1 MYDFHVCWFFGLAR
15 FRHFNYRHLKQLS
28 HKGEEA
34 GAPHQDSP
42 RYALMMAVKPIC
54 LSSAVPMDH
63 NKEERADDGGQTSG
77 DVAVHMRKVL
87 TVGPRVGLES
97 DFC

>member
-1 MYDFHVCWFFGLAR
+1 
-15 FRHFNYRHLKQLS
+15 
-28 HKGEEA
+28 
-34 GAPHQDSP
+34 
-42 RYALMMAVKPIC
+42 MMAVKPIC

>member
-1 MYDFHVCWFFGLAR
+1 MLILLRIRAFKTIISQRGRGV
-15 FRHFNYRHLKQLS
+15 
-28 HKGEEA
+28 

-42 RYALMMAVKPIC
+42 RYALMIAVKPIC
-54 LSSAVPMDH
+54 LSSAVLMDH

-97 DFC
+97 DFCLSKSL